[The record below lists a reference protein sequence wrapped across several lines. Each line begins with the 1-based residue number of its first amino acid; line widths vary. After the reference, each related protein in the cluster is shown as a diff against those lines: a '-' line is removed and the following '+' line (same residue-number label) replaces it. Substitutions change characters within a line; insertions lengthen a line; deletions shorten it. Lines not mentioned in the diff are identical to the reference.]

1 MVHAQP
7 GDGGA
12 RRHERD
18 HRRRRPGRLEANV
31 IRYRHFWDEC
41 QGTGALTE
49 QGREP
54 KVGLTTHIV
63 LAATEE
69 EAVARAE
76 PAWADYRWN
85 LGTPRRLEAE
95 RRKLTQ
101 FLNQP
106 GTGDFEGPRPERH
119 MALEERRDLEASL
132 EQMAEEARTARAQR
146 RKVPSPIPGIM
157 CGTPETIAPFM
168 DEYMTTGAN
177 YMLLQLPIRLAVA
190 RPRHG
195 VDTAMA
201 GRDYAELRSEGG
213 GWLAEGND
221 PHRERHE
228 REAAG
233 ERCEPGVGYG
243 DGVVDRGAVLH
254 DYAAGRRQL
263 EADGAQDETEV
274 PRPTPPKARRRPL
287 RRPRRR
293 L

>member
-1 MVHAQP
+1 MNAIIVG
-7 GDGGA
+7 GDLDA
-12 RRHERD
+12 
-18 HRRRRPGRLEANV
+18 LEANV

-41 QGTGALTE
+41 QGPAALTQ

-132 EQMAEEARTARAQR
+132 EQLAEDARTARAQR

-177 YMLLQLPIRLAVA
+177 YMLCSFQFGSLSHDHAMESIRLWRDEIMPRYGIKAAV
-190 RPRHG
+190 G
-195 VDTAMA
+195 
-201 GRDYAELRSEGG
+201 
-213 GWLAEGND
+213 
-221 PHRERHE
+221 
-228 REAAG
+228 
-233 ERCEPGVGYG
+233 
-243 DGVVDRGAVLH
+243 
-254 DYAAGRRQL
+254 
-263 EADGAQDETEV
+263 
-274 PRPTPPKARRRPL
+274 
-287 RRPRRR
+287 
-293 L
+293 